1 MPKKGVRTAV
11 GFMETPRQEY
21 MTPDYL
27 RAGYVSYGGAGAAA
41 WTCGLA
47 QGEQLDLTRAIGGKA
62 YKATVQREGCGC
74 YARVTDSAEA
84 LEPWDLG
91 SVHARLGNAG
101 VPCRICE
108 TSVTSKMFAD
118 LRYMPSNL
126 HLPSTTCLPLLCAFP
141 PSSPLPAGF
150 IYPAKAMSRASYGE
164 GDTISCQLDFDA
176 GRVTFFVNG
185 QEAGGAPWRGA
196 AEAYPAVSVFPGDLV
211 CDVVLE

>member
-1 MPKKGVRTAV
+1 
-11 GFMETPRQEY
+11 METPRQEY

-27 RAGYVSYGGAGAAA
+27 RAGYVSYGG
-41 WTCGLA
+41 
-47 QGEQLDLTRAIGGKA
+47 
-62 YKATVQREGCGC
+62 
-74 YARVTDSAEA
+74 
-84 LEPWDLG
+84 
-91 SVHARLGNAG
+91 
-101 VPCRICE
+101 
-108 TSVTSKMFAD
+108 
-118 LRYMPSNL
+118 
-126 HLPSTTCLPLLCAFP
+126 
-141 PSSPLPAGF
+141 AGF

>member
-1 MPKKGVRTAV
+1 MLKFANRANSAGVSLTSRGKSAQIRINSSLPGPCTIATEGPVRGPGTCVFEVTMPKKGVRTAV

-27 RAGYVSYGGAGAAA
+27 RAGYVSYGG
-41 WTCGLA
+41 
-47 QGEQLDLTRAIGGKA
+47 
-62 YKATVQREGCGC
+62 
-74 YARVTDSAEA
+74 
-84 LEPWDLG
+84 
-91 SVHARLGNAG
+91 
-101 VPCRICE
+101 
-108 TSVTSKMFAD
+108 
-118 LRYMPSNL
+118 
-126 HLPSTTCLPLLCAFP
+126 
-141 PSSPLPAGF
+141 AGF